1 MHFDFEEAHCRASAT
16 LERTYLEVTFERC
29 YFDAQGATGTFIE
42 WLRYSQVVTKLE
54 SCAMDDSIL
63 SAVSGDSSV

>member
-16 LERTYLEVTFERC
+16 LERMYLEVTFERC
-29 YFDAQGATGTFIE
+29 YFDAQGA
-42 WLRYSQVVTKLE
+42 SQVVTKLE